1 VVPTSSTLPGVL
13 EGALLVRVMATEAG
27 WTVSL
32 PPTPPGWVLTVTI
45 CGAEREGEA
54 AALARRGYRLLGGVP
69 VRAQVLRTA
78 DILVPERMREVE
90 TRWWRSLL
98 LLAQRVFDPR
108 LGPVLVVLEDVLR
121 HHAEAI
127 DAA

>member
-1 VVPTSSTLPGVL
+1 M
-13 EGALLVRVMATEAG
+13 R
-27 WTVSL
+27 
-32 PPTPPGWVLTVTI
+32 
-45 CGAEREGEA
+45 AE
-54 AALARRGYRLLGGVP
+54 
-69 VRAQVLRTA
+69 VLRTA

-121 HHAEAI
+121 RHAEAA
-127 DAA
+127 DTA